1 MIVSFGFKEV
11 RQVAVRQASSFF
23 EKKEAKKLFSLG
35 LGVDA
40 GGSQMDKSFFGSFF
54 SKKELLACLA
64 LFSAAPALA
73 QELPQLR
80 VAMSQDADA
89 LDPTLSRAYVQR
101 VATLNMCDGLF
112 TYNDK
117 LALVNRLAVGY
128 EWADSKTLTVKLRP
142 GVVFHDG
149 TPFDAAAV
157 KYSTERHA
165 TMPGTARKGDLA
177 SLDHV
182 EVVDPLTVRFVLK
195 QPDVV
200 FLSQLAVR
208 AGVPVSPKA
217 AEAAGKDFA
226 LNPVCAGPYKFVERV
241 AQDRI
246 VIDRV
251 PDYWDAANYHF
262 SRVTF
267 RPITDSTVRM
277 ANLRAGAVDVNI
289 EIPPVEMENVRKD
302 PKLRL
307 VPFDGLGYSGITF
320 NLGRNANGQTP
331 LGMDKRVRQAFELAI
346 DRQALVDVVYAGAHA
361 ITAQPLPPTSPFYI
375 PAVKPTTRDPAKA
388 RALLAEAGVKTPF
401 VINLTVINQPDQVQL
416 GEVIQS
422 MAAEAGFD
430 VKIQSMEFV
439 ASLDAAEKGS
449 TSAYLVGWTGRP
461 DADGNIRDLLHTG
474 APVNWGGYKS
484 EVFDKLIDDARSTA
498 DMPQRLGYY
507 GRAFAQLHEDLP
519 ILYLYAPRWI
529 FGMSSK
535 IEGFAPVADG
545 MLRLSGVSMSK

>member
-1 MIVSFGFKEV
+1 MTRRI
-11 RQVAVRQASSFF
+11 
-23 EKKEAKKLFSLG
+23 
-35 LGVDA
+35 
-40 GGSQMDKSFFGSFF
+40 
-54 SKKELLACLA
+54 
-64 LFSAAPALA
+64 ALA
-73 QELPQLR
+73 VTLAAVPFLAFAQDLPQLR
-80 VAMSQDADA
+80 VGMSQDADA

-117 LALVNRLAVGY
+117 LNIVPRLATGY
-128 EWADSKTLTVKLRP
+128 EWADSKTLIVKLRP
-142 GVVFHDG
+142 GVSFHDG
-149 TPFDAAAV
+149 TPVDAAAV
-157 KYSTERHA
+157 KYSLERHA
-165 TMPGTARKGDLA
+165 TMSGSARKGDVA

-200 FLSQLAVR
+200 FLSQLGVR
-208 AGVPVSPKA
+208 AGVLVSPKA
-217 AEAAGKDFA
+217 SEAAGKDFA

-267 RPITDSTVRM
+267 RPITDSTIRL
-277 ANLRAGAVDVNI
+277 ANLKAGAIDVNI
-289 EIPPVEMENVRKD
+289 EIPPVEMDNVRKD
-302 PKLRL
+302 PKLKL
-307 VPFDGLGYSGITF
+307 YAYDGLGYTGISF
-320 NLGRNANGQTP
+320 NLGRTALGQTP
-331 LGMDKRVRQAFELAI
+331 LGTDARVRRAFELAI
-346 DRQALVDVVYAGAHA
+346 DREALVNVVYAGAHA
-361 ITAQPLPPTSPFYI
+361 PTAQPMPPTSPFYI

-401 VINLTVINQPDQVQL
+401 TVTLTVINQPDSVQSA
-416 GEVIQS
+416 EVIQS

-430 VKIQSMEFV
+430 VKINSMEFV
-439 ASLDAAEKGS
+439 SSLDAAEKGN
-449 TSAYLVGWTGRP
+449 TAVYLISWTGRP

-474 APVNWGGYKS
+474 APVNWVGYKNAG
-484 EVFDKLIDDARSTA
+484 FDDLIDQARGVA
-498 DMPQRLGYY
+498 DMNQRLGLY
-507 GRAFAQLHEDLP
+507 GKAFQILHDDLP

-535 IEGFAPVADG
+535 IEGFTPVADG
-545 MLRLSGVSMSK
+545 MLRLNGVSLSK